1 MESPKDRAD
10 NNMNSTKRGKDIRRQ
25 PGDDYNGYQ
34 PKPSKNTSKTNSLP
48 KPMLFEHLDGNPTAP
63 IPLSAKMAGIV
74 DQVLAW
80 QNEAVSD
87 KIISKF

>member
-1 MESPKDRAD
+1 MP
-10 NNMNSTKRGKDIRRQ
+10 GQ
-25 PGDDYNGYQ
+25 PGDDYNKYQ
-34 PKPSKNTSKTNSLP
+34 PRPSKSRQNSNHLP
-48 KPMLFEHLDGNPTAP
+48 KATLFEHLDSNPEAP

-80 QNEAVSD
+80 QKEAASD

>member
-1 MESPKDRAD
+1 MP
-10 NNMNSTKRGKDIRRQ
+10 RQ

-34 PKPSKNTSKTNSLP
+34 PKPSIRANAKSPP
-48 KPMLFEHLDGNPTAP
+48 KPTLFEHLDSNPTAP
-63 IPLSAKMAGIV
+63 IPLSAKMSGIV

-80 QNEAVSD
+80 QKEAAPE